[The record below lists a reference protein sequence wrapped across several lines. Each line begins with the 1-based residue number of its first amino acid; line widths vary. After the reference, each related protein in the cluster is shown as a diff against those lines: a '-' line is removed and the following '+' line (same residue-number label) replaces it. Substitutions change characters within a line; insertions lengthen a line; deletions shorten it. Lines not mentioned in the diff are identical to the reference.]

1 MKKST
6 NFKLLLQPFFWVYD
20 VMKQVFK
27 HDCWMNK
34 KMISSSYLKDGDSGV
49 IFSTGKEYCC
59 EKCGKRWSE

>member
-1 MKKST
+1 MKIVKILKT
-6 NFKLLLQPFFWVYD
+6 ALQQALSMFVVISSD
-20 VMKQVFK
+20 FK

-34 KMISSSYLKDGDSGV
+34 KMVSASYFKDGDSGV